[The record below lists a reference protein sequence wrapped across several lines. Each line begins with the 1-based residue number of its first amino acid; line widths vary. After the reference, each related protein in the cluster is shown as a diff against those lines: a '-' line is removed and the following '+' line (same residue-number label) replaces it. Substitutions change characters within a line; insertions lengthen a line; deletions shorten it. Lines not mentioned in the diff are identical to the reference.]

1 MILII
6 RLGWFVALILR
17 LVEGCLSIEHSLPRG
32 LFIGLVL
39 LAVTGWVVAN
49 VHFLM

>member
-1 MILII
+1 MSVTRI
-6 RLGWFVALILR
+6 A
-17 LVEGCLSIEHSLPRG
+17 RG

-39 LAVTGWVVAN
+39 LAMTGWVVAN

>member
-1 MILII
+1 MNIARI
-6 RLGWFVALILR
+6 A
-17 LVEGCLSIEHSLPRG
+17 RG

>member
-1 MILII
+1 MSVTRI
-6 RLGWFVALILR
+6 A
-17 LVEGCLSIEHSLPRG
+17 RG

-39 LAVTGWVVAN
+39 LPMTGWVVAN